1 MMRPGNP
8 LGQAMDLL
16 EKAERQLLAGRRAL
30 DQQATTAQG
39 LLAAAEENADAAWR
53 ICRQH
58 RLLPELTAL
67 HDLAVALI
75 LQQKYPQAVQILRER
90 LRLAEQRDD
99 IRTQQSA
106 LEELANVC
114 LRMGDREKA
123 RHYYGRAVA
132 LFEERRDRLAAEPA
146 QVPFAEHGAPLYER
160 LIQVCLRQNDPTSAL
175 EAVERAR
182 SRAFLDLLST
192 AGEWSIPRL
201 NTALEQSEQELLRDL
216 REVIAASSDPD
227 EQDVGRRA
235 ELWSRWVQLDEKLEH
250 VWQEMNENPEYREYL
265 AIRQARPLNYI
276 AIQAIL
282 GWRREE

>member
-8 LGQAMDLL
+8 LNQALDLL
-16 EKAERQLLAGRRAL
+16 ADSERQLLAGRQAL

-58 RLLPELTAL
+58 GLLPELTAL
-67 HDLAVALI
+67 HHLATALM
-75 LQQKYPQAVQILRER
+75 LQQKYPQAGQMLQER

-106 LEELANVC
+106 LEELGNVF
-114 LRMGDREKA
+114 LRMGDTEKA
-123 RHYYGRAVA
+123 QHYYGRAVA

-146 QVPFAEHGAPLYER
+146 QVPFAEQGAPLYER
-160 LIQVCLRQNDPTSAL
+160 LIQVCLRQNDPASAL

-192 AGEWSIPRL
+192 AGEWSIPQL
-201 NTALEQSEQELLRDL
+201 DTTLEQSERELLQEL

-250 VWQEMNENPEYREYL
+250 VWQEMNENPEYREYV
-265 AIRQARPLNYI
+265 AIRQARPLSYV
-276 AIQAIL
+276 AVQAIL
-282 GWRREE
+282 GWRGE